1 MEIIAT
7 VSAIV
12 GGSFAVRVLFD
23 KKFKSLTLKQNF
35 LLAII
40 VGFVYIIG
48 VAWGSV

>member
-1 MEIIAT
+1 MEIITT
-7 VSAIV
+7 VAVIL

-40 VGFVYIIG
+40 IGFVYIVG